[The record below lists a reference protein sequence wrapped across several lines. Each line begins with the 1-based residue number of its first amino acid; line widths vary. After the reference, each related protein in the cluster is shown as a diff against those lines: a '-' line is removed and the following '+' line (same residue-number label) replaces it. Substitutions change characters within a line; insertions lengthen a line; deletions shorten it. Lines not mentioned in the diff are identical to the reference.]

1 MAEGAK
7 RAHADLNI
15 TVEGPKEELDVVTER
30 PRDLSPAME
39 LEMNRNKSLVD
50 ALGHLGNIAD
60 NANDLNRTINA
71 YDWDVDYKDRDH
83 EMKIEQRRMEETAQL
98 NLFNDVS
105 ATKVQMM
112 KDVENAK
119 EAARNSGDGNVL
131 AAAQGAMD
139 GYRDAFSD
147 SLEGSKMWSQVFNNT
162 YAHETQYGILSDFE
176 IAQAKAM
183 HNINQSQN
191 EIFRNVT
198 MGTLDVDSGMKKLLV
213 DTGAMKGH
221 IPNQKYVDMMDTN
234 YNQLVIAKALNLSK
248 VANGSNSLEVANSI
262 RNLINAYGK
271 KEFACFDAQG
281 KQLTD
286 EQGNPVNYTA
296 TLTPETI
303 KSLLSTAQSLESRTS
318 AAGTGGTTKTLD
330 EYKEYVGSKGLEKN
344 GTSDYI
350 MFSSPSSAEADYQRT
365 MEAIGSDPN
374 STIKQ
379 KVAKQKA
386 VTDYYHRYVLPAVIT
401 HEAMRLTPTTM
412 ANHKKI
418 REKVAQLD
426 AALASGKDMTNFS
439 MDFDLDGGGSYTLKP
454 PINFSEMNMTDP
466 QSAARNVWSSIRDTM
481 RKSLNASTTSD
492 FLYGTNQEFTT
503 AISQSNMKANRQS
516 LVNTNGENCW
526 INKQGVDE
534 LESSLKSAKKAFID
548 ATGASGSYS
557 SIPQV
562 FFKNF
567 AQQHEECINTKQQ
580 AEYTRAVATAL
591 TRAGYSDFIL
601 SPTELAGK
609 SKQEQ
614 AAFSDLARELYLSAP
629 DLSKVRQM
637 VSQSAAQGNGRY
649 TLKDAKTFLSD
660 HGLDGDGLAKTITD
674 VIQDGNIPAK
684 YQESLK
690 DTLTNVAVA
699 YATVALTDDTI
710 KDSTIEQAMRK
721 VVSQNFVDLNSNYI
735 KGKVFIGNPALLG
748 SGDVTPNEARQ
759 RAATVSNLVN
769 QTGDAVVSALKKIGA
784 ANSNKDVSMELD
796 SVTGRINLR
805 VGNEMLG
812 IEDQRSGVMLRRI
825 GIPYNYQK
833 AKPSTYTAEQ
843 WDKAII
849 DYVAASATLSFAA
862 KGKANTQPATQLGQ
876 YGQGNIDLY
885 NRPKVQMKDGSIAT
899 VRSVSFEVD
908 GQHVLVPTV
917 SDKGTIMSNE
927 QAYQEYVKTGKYLG
941 KFNTVEEANQYADIL
956 HKDQDLYYNG
966 PKYGATNTTLIDPL
980 TKKAVTKERLRSDAT
995 RILAVMQS
1003 DDFLQNFS
1011 DTIASGGRVGVNP
1024 APQYMKKLYER
1035 SLPTLTTYGAGYKV
1049 QTPEN
1054 LGKMLDYAFS
1064 KSTAYN
1070 KVDTTVNKAISY
1082 GMRGYNYMG
1091 VMTAAANNGFVIT
1104 RDYDPLNV
1112 PGVKG
1117 SSHNRGM
1124 ALDFGVYSNKMED
1137 PVTGYTKISSL
1148 ENFTKMLTTNSAY
1161 AGKVRYILTSRPELL
1176 DNKPEYAAYAKFRA
1190 MKGENGQP
1198 LFRDARSIDKKLMKR
1213 NNHSNHFHVEF
1224 KEQVVG
1230 SNHKDFINAH
1240 KALASD
1246 MADTSASLN
1255 VPVTYANSFALL
1267 NAFGDNY
1274 GKTDAAGRFGMA
1286 NLTEA
1291 EYDDLGLTGAL
1302 KQDPTLQAR
1311 ATANRFQAYYNAL
1324 GNEDLAVYALAGG
1337 KFKSGY
1343 DGKAQT
1349 IQEILASGQYAGNR
1363 GKQYF
1368 YVPPSNAAEQAR
1380 QASILKKYKTAKKQA
1395 AR

>member
-7 RAHADLNI
+7 RAHSDLNI
-15 TVEGPKEELDVVTER
+15 TVDGPKEELDVVTER
-30 PRDLSPAME
+30 PRDLSPEME
-39 LEMNRNKSLVD
+39 LEMNKNKPLVD

-60 NANDLNRTINA
+60 NTNDLNRTINA
-71 YDWDVDYKDRDH
+71 YDWDVDYKDRSD
-83 EMKIEQRRMEETAQL
+83 EMKIEHRRIEETAQL
-98 NLFNDVS
+98 NLYNNIS

-112 KDVENAK
+112 TDIENAK
-119 EAARNSGDGNVL
+119 EAARNSGEGNVL
-131 AAAQGAMD
+131 EAAQGVMEN
-139 GYRDAFSD
+139 YRDQFSD
-147 SLEGSKMWSQVFNNT
+147 SLEGSKMWSQVYNST

-183 HNINQSQN
+183 HNMQQSQN

-198 MGTLDVDSGMKKLLV
+198 MGNLDIDSGMKKLLV

-221 IPNQKYVDMMDTN
+221 IPNSKYVEMMDTN

-248 VANGSNSLEVANSI
+248 VANGGNSLAVANSI
-262 RNLINAYGK
+262 RELINTYGTK
-271 KEFACFDAQG
+271 QFACFDAQG

-286 EQGNPVNYTA
+286 EQGNPINYTA

-318 AAGTGGTTKTLD
+318 SAGTAGTTKTLD

-350 MFSSPSSAEADYQRT
+350 MFSSPASAEADYQRT

-386 VTDYYHRYVLPAVIT
+386 ITDYYHRYVLPAVIT
-401 HEAMRLTPTTM
+401 HEAMRLTPTTR

-418 REKVAQLD
+418 RDKVAQLD
-426 AALASGKDMTNFS
+426 AALASGQDMTSFS
-439 MDFDLDGGGSYTLKP
+439 MDFDLDGGGTYTLKP
-454 PINFSEMNMTDP
+454 PINFSEINMTDP
-466 QSAARNVWSSIRDTM
+466 QSAARNIWTTIRDTM

-503 AISQSNMKANRQS
+503 AISQSNMKSDRQS

-526 INKQGVDE
+526 INNKGVED
-534 LESSLKSAKKAFID
+534 LTASLKSAKKAYID

-567 AQQHEECINTKQQ
+567 AQQHQECINTKQQ

-591 TRAGYSDFIL
+591 TKAGYSDFIL

-609 SKQEQ
+609 SKPEQ

-637 VSQSAAQGNGRY
+637 VSQSAAQGHGRY
-649 TLKDAKTFLSD
+649 TLADAKTFLSD
-660 HGLDGDGLAKTITD
+660 HGLDGKGLATTITEI
-674 VIQDGNIPAK
+674 IQDGNIPAK

-690 DTLTNVAVA
+690 ETLTNVAVA
-699 YATVALTDDTI
+699 YATVALTDGTI
-710 KDSTIEQAMRK
+710 KDSTIEQAMKK
-721 VVSQNFVDLNSNYI
+721 VVSQNFLDLNSPYV

-748 SGDVTPNEARQ
+748 SGDVTPAEAKQ
-759 RAATVSNLVN
+759 RATSVSNLVN
-769 QTGDAVVSALKKIGA
+769 QTGDAVLSSLKKIGA
-784 ANSNKDVSMELD
+784 AKSQKDIGMELD
-796 SVTGRINLR
+796 SVTGRINIR
-805 VGNEMLG
+805 VGDQMLG
-812 IEDQRSGVMLRRI
+812 IEDQRSGVMLKRI

-833 AKPSTYTAEQ
+833 AKPSSYTAQQ

-849 DYVAASATLSFAA
+849 DYVSASATLSFAA
-862 KGKANTQPATQLGQ
+862 KGKANFQPTTQLGQ

-885 NRPKVQMKDGSIAT
+885 NRPKVKMQDGSIAT

-908 GQHVLVPTV
+908 GQHILVPTV
-917 SDKGTIMSNE
+917 SDKGTIMTNE
-927 QAYQEYVKTGKYLG
+927 QAYQEYIKTGKYLG
-941 KFNTVEEANQYADIL
+941 KFKTAEEATKYADLL

-966 PKYGATNTTLIDPL
+966 PQYGATNTNLIDPL
-980 TKKAVTKERLRSDAT
+980 TKKAVTKERLRSDAI
-995 RILAVMQS
+995 RLLAVMQNDS
-1003 DDFLQNFS
+1003 FIQDFS
-1011 DTIASGGRVGVNP
+1011 DTLSSGGRLGVNP
-1024 APQYMKKLYER
+1024 APQYMKKIYER
-1035 SLPTLTTYGAGYKV
+1035 SLPTLTTYGMGSKV
-1049 QTPEN
+1049 QTPEH
-1054 LGKMLDYAFS
+1054 LGKMLDYAYS

-1070 KVDTTVNKAISY
+1070 KVDTTINKPISY

-1091 VMTAAANNGFVIT
+1091 VMTAAANNGFVIN

-1112 PGVKG
+1112 LNVKA

-1190 MKGENGQP
+1190 MKGADGQP
-1198 LFRDARSIDKKLMKR
+1198 LFKDARHIDKRLLKR
-1213 NNHSNHFHVEF
+1213 NNHRNHFHVEF

-1230 SNHKDFINAH
+1230 SNHKDFVTAH

-1255 VPVTYANSFALL
+1255 TPVTYANSFALL
-1267 NAFGDNY
+1267 TTFGDNY
-1274 GKTDAAGRFGMA
+1274 GKTDATGRFGMA

-1291 EYDDLGLTGAL
+1291 EYDDLGLTEAL

-1311 ATANRFQAYYNAL
+1311 AMANRFQAYYNAL

-1343 DGKAQT
+1343 DGKPQT

-1380 QASILKKYKTAKKQA
+1380 QAALLKKYKSAKKQA